1 MPAGES
7 FYITTPIYYPSD
19 VPHIGHGYTSVATDT
34 LARWHRQ
41 AGDDTWM
48 LTGTDEH
55 GQKMLRAAAANGVT
69 PQQWVDKLVSESWFP
84 LLETL
89 DVANDDFIRTTQ
101 ERHEKNV
108 QVFFQRLYD
117 AGYIYAGEYEALYC
131 VGCEEFKPES
141 EIVDGTGPFEGLKV
155 CAIHSKPLELLQ
167 EKNYF
172 FKLSEFGDRLLEL
185 YKTEPDF
192 VRPHSARNEVVSF
205 VSQGLKDLSISR
217 STFDWGIPLPWDESH
232 VIYVWVDALLNY
244 VTAVGYGAS
253 TGSAAEGGSA
263 AEDGAA
269 GGGGSAGDGG
279 SAGGDGDGE
288 FARRWPAYHVVGK
301 DILRFHA
308 VIWPAL
314 LMAAGLDVPK
324 GVFAHGWLLVGG
336 EKMSKSKLTGIAP
349 TEITDVF
356 GSDAYR
362 YYFLSAIAFGQDGS
376 FSWEDLSARYQAEL
390 ANGFGNLASR
400 TIAMIEKYFD
410 GVVPEADEYTE
421 QDLAIQKIV
430 ADAATAAD
438 AAIEQFRIDEAI
450 SAIWT
455 IVDAL
460 NGYITEN
467 EPWALARDEARR
479 GRLATV
485 LYTCAEGLRALAV
498 LLSPV
503 MPQSTQKLW
512 SALGAA
518 ETLGGLPDQ
527 PIREAG
533 AWGGL
538 RPGTAVST
546 LTPLFPRVEQ
556 S

>member
-1 MPAGES
+1 MTSGPSS

-19 VPHIGHGYTSVATDT
+19 VPHIGHGYTTVAVDT

-55 GQKMLRAAAANGVT
+55 GQKMMRAASANGVT
-69 PQQWVDKLVSESWFP
+69 PQEWVDKLVTEAWFP

-101 ERHEKNV
+101 QRHEERV
-108 QVFFQRLYD
+108 QQFVQAIYD
-117 AGYIYAGEYEALYC
+117 RGYIYAGEYEALYC

-141 EIVDGTGPFEGLKV
+141 EIVDGTGAFEGLKV

-172 FKLSEFGDRLLEL
+172 FKLSEFQDKLLEL
-185 YKTEPDF
+185 YSTVPDF
-192 VRPHSARNEVVSF
+192 VRPESARNEVVSF
-205 VSQGLKDLSISR
+205 VKNGLKDLSISR
-217 STFDWGIPLPWDESH
+217 SAFDWGIPLPWDQSH

-244 VTAVGYGAS
+244 ATAIGYG
-253 TGSAAEGGSA
+253 T
-263 AEDGAA
+263 DPQ
-269 GGGGSAGDGG
+269 
-279 SAGGDGDGE
+279 E
-288 FARRWPAYHVVGK
+288 FARRWPAYHIVGK

-308 VIWPAL
+308 VIWPAM
-314 LMAAGLDVPK
+314 LMAAGLEVPR

-362 YYFLSAIAFGQDGS
+362 FYFLSAIAFGQDGS

-400 TIAMIEKYFD
+400 TTAMVERYFE
-410 GVVPEADEYTE
+410 GVVPPPGAYTEAD
-421 QDLAIQKIV
+421 LHIQKTV
-430 ADAATAAD
+430 TDAAARAD
-438 AAIEQFRIDEAI
+438 AAIERFRIDEAI
-450 SAIWT
+450 SSVWT

-460 NGYITEN
+460 NLYITEN
-467 EPWALARDEARR
+467 EPWALAKDAAQHE
-479 GRLATV
+479 RLGTV
-485 LYTCAEGLRALAV
+485 LYTAAEGLRALAV

-503 MPQSTQKLW
+503 MPESTEKLW
-512 SALGAA
+512 VALGAA
-518 ETLGGLPDQ
+518 ESIGRLQDQ

-533 AWGGL
+533 AWGVL
-538 RPGTAVST
+538 KPGTSVNGLA
-546 LTPLFPRVEQ
+546 PLFPRVEQ
-556 S
+556 SV

>member
-1 MPAGES
+1 MSTGRS

-19 VPHIGHGYTSVATDT
+19 VPHIGHGYTTVAVDT

-41 AGDDTWM
+41 SGDDTWM

-101 ERHEKNV
+101 ERHERNV
-108 QVFFQRLYD
+108 QVFFQTLYD

-141 EIVDGTGPFEGLKV
+141 EIVDGTGAFEGLKV
-155 CAIHSKPLELLQ
+155 CVIHSKPLELLQ

-172 FKLSEFGDRLLEL
+172 FKLSEFQDRLLEL
-185 YKTEPDF
+185 YQNEPDF
-192 VRPHSARNEVVSF
+192 LRPDSARNEVISF
-205 VSQGLKDLSISR
+205 VKNGLKDLSISR
-217 STFDWGIPLPWDESH
+217 STFDWGIRVPWDESH

-244 VTAVGYGAS
+244 ATAVGYG
-253 TGSAAEGGSA
+253 TDPEQ
-263 AEDGAA
+263 
-269 GGGGSAGDGG
+269 
-279 SAGGDGDGE
+279 

-308 VIWPAL
+308 VIWPAM
-314 LMAAGLDVPK
+314 LMAAGLEVPR

-362 YYFLSAIAFGQDGS
+362 FYFLSAIAFGQDGS

-400 TIAMIEKYFD
+400 TVAMIERYYE
-410 GVVPEADEYTE
+410 GIVPPPGEYTE
-421 QDLAIQKIV
+421 ADRRIQQTV

-438 AAIEQFRIDEAI
+438 AAMERFRIDEAI
-450 SAIWT
+450 HAIWT
-455 IVDAL
+455 IVTEL

-467 EPWALARDEARR
+467 EPWALAKDDAQRARL
-479 GRLATV
+479 GTV
-485 LYTCAEGLRALAV
+485 LYTAAEGLRALAV

-503 MPQSTQKLW
+503 MPVSTEKLW
-512 SALGAA
+512 IALGAA
-518 ETLGGLPDQ
+518 ESLGRIQDQ
-527 PIREAG
+527 PLREAG
-533 AWGGL
+533 AWGVL
-538 RPGTAVST
+538 RPGTSVNGLA
-546 LTPLFPRVEQ
+546 PLFPRVEQ
-556 S
+556 TA

>member
-1 MPAGES
+1 MSNGRS

-19 VPHIGHGYTSVATDT
+19 VPHIGHGYTTVAVDT

-55 GQKMLRAAAANGVT
+55 GQKMIRAASANGAT
-69 PQQWVDKLVSESWFP
+69 PQEWVDKLVSESWFP

-101 ERHEKNV
+101 ERHETRV
-108 QVFFQRLYD
+108 QEFLQAIYD
-117 AGYIYAGEYEALYC
+117 RGYIYAGEYEALYC

-172 FKLSEFGDRLLEL
+172 FKLSEFAEPLLAL
-185 YKTEPDF
+185 YRSQPDF
-192 VRPHSARNEVVSF
+192 IRPESARNEVVSF
-205 VSQGLKDLSISR
+205 VRSGLKDLSISR
-217 STFDWGIPLPWDESH
+217 STFDWGIKVPWDENH

-244 VTAVGYGAS
+244 ATAVGYGADPA
-253 TGSAAEGGSA
+253 TFE
-263 AEDGAA
+263 
-269 GGGGSAGDGG
+269 
-279 SAGGDGDGE
+279 
-288 FARRWPAYHVVGK
+288 RRWPAYHVVGK

-308 VIWPAL
+308 VIWPAM
-314 LMAAGLDVPK
+314 LMAAGVDVPR

-362 YYFLSAIAFGQDGS
+362 FYFLSAIAFGQDGS

-400 TIAMIEKYFD
+400 TVAMIGKYFD
-410 GVVPEADEYTE
+410 GVVPAPGAYTE
-421 QDLAIQKIV
+421 ADLAIQKTV
-430 ADAATAAD
+430 ADAAATAD
-438 AAIEQFRIDEAI
+438 AAVERFRIDEAI
-450 SAIWT
+450 ESIWT

-467 EPWALARDEARR
+467 EPWALAKDDARR
-479 GRLATV
+479 ERLGTV

-503 MPQSTQKLW
+503 MPVATQKLW
-512 SALGAA
+512 AALGAEDA
-518 ETLGGLPDQ
+518 LGALTEQ
-527 PIREAG
+527 PLRDAG
-533 AWGGL
+533 AWGAL
-538 RPGTAVST
+538 QPGTQTRA
-546 LTPLFPRVEQ
+546 LAPLFPRVEQ
-556 S
+556 AG

>member
-1 MPAGES
+1 MTQASS

-19 VPHIGHGYTSVATDT
+19 VPHIGHGYTTVAVDA

-69 PQQWVDKLVSESWFP
+69 PQEWVDKLVTEAWFP
-84 LLETL
+84 LLKTL

-101 ERHEKNV
+101 ERHEERV
-108 QVFFQRLYD
+108 RAFVEALYSR
-117 AGYIYAGEYEALYC
+117 GYIYAGEYEALYC

-155 CAIHSKPLELLQ
+155 CAIHSIPLELLQ

-172 FKLSEFGDRLLEL
+172 FKLSEFQDALLDL
-185 YKTEPDF
+185 YKTQPDF
-192 VRPHSARNEVVSF
+192 IRPESARNEVVSF
-205 VSQGLKDLSISR
+205 VRSGLKDLSISR
-217 STFDWGIPLPWDESH
+217 SAFDWGIQVPWDESH

-244 VTAVGYGAS
+244 ATAVGYG
-253 TGSAAEGGSA
+253 TDPEQ
-263 AEDGAA
+263 
-269 GGGGSAGDGG
+269 
-279 SAGGDGDGE
+279 

-308 VIWPAL
+308 VIWPAM
-314 LMAAGLDVPK
+314 LMAAGLEVPR

-362 YYFLSAIAFGQDGS
+362 FYFLSAIAFCQDGS

-400 TIAMIEKYFD
+400 SIAMIEKYFE
-410 GVVPEADEYTE
+410 GIVPPPGAYSEADVAV
-421 QDLAIQKIV
+421 QRVV
-430 ADAATAAD
+430 ADAAATAD
-438 AAIEQFRIDEAI
+438 AAIERFRIDEAI
-450 SAIWT
+450 AAIWT

-460 NGYITEN
+460 NLYITEN
-467 EPWALARDEARR
+467 TPWALAKDEAQRE
-479 GRLATV
+479 RLGTV
-485 LYTCAEGLRALAV
+485 LYTAAEGLRALAV

-503 MPQSTQKLW
+503 MPESTEKLW
-512 SALGAA
+512 IALGAA
-518 ETLGGLPDQ
+518 ESIGRLLDQ

-533 AWGGL
+533 GWGVL
-538 RPGTAVST
+538 RPGASVNG
-546 LTPLFPRVEQ
+546 LAPLFPRVEQ
-556 S
+556 TA

>member
-1 MPAGES
+1 MSNGRS

-19 VPHIGHGYTSVATDT
+19 LPHIGHGYTTVAVDT

-69 PQQWVDKLVSESWFP
+69 PQEWVDKLVEESWFP
-84 LLETL
+84 LLTTL

-101 ERHEKNV
+101 PRHEERV
-108 QVFFQRLYD
+108 QQFVQALYD
-117 AGYIYAGEYEALYC
+117 RGYIYAGEYEALYC

-141 EIVDGTGPFEGLKV
+141 EIVDGTGAFEGLKV

-172 FKLSEFGDRLLEL
+172 FKLSEFQDRLLEL

-192 VRPHSARNEVVSF
+192 VRPESARNEVVSF
-205 VSQGLKDLSISR
+205 VKSGLKDLSISR
-217 STFDWGIPLPWDESH
+217 SAFDWGIRVPWDDSH

-244 VTAVGYGAS
+244 ATAVGYG
-253 TGSAAEGGSA
+253 TDPEQ
-263 AEDGAA
+263 
-269 GGGGSAGDGG
+269 
-279 SAGGDGDGE
+279 

-308 VIWPAL
+308 VIWPAM
-314 LMAAGLDVPK
+314 LMAAGLDVPR

-349 TEITDVF
+349 QEITDVF

-362 YYFLSAIAFGQDGS
+362 FYFLSAISFGQDGS

-400 TIAMIEKYFD
+400 TTAMIERYFE
-410 GVVPEADEYTE
+410 GIVPAPGAYSDR
-421 QDLAIQKIV
+421 DLAVQQTV
-430 ADAATAAD
+430 AGAASRADAAM
-438 AAIEQFRIDEAI
+438 EQFRPDEAI
-450 SAIWT
+450 AAIWS
-455 IVDAL
+455 IVDDL

-467 EPWALARDEARR
+467 EPWALAKDDAQRE
-479 GRLATV
+479 RLGTV
-485 LYTCAEGLRALAV
+485 LYTAAEGLRALAV
-498 LLSPV
+498 LLSPI
-503 MPQSTQKLW
+503 MPTSTEKLW
-512 SALGAA
+512 IALGAA
-518 ETLGGLPDQ
+518 ESLGRLHDQ
-527 PIREAG
+527 PLRDAG
-533 AWGGL
+533 AWGVL
-538 RPGTAVST
+538 RPGTSVNGLA
-546 LTPLFPRVEQ
+546 PLFPRIEQ
-556 S
+556 

>member
-1 MPAGES
+1 MTSGRS

-19 VPHIGHGYTSVATDT
+19 LPHIGHGYTTVAVDT

-69 PQQWVDKLVSESWFP
+69 PQEWVDKLVTESWFP

-101 ERHEKNV
+101 PRHEERV
-108 QVFFQRLYD
+108 QQFVQALFDR
-117 AGYIYAGEYEALYC
+117 GYIYAGEYEALYC
-131 VGCEEFKPES
+131 VGCEEFKPEA

-172 FKLSEFGDRLLEL
+172 FKLSEFQDRLLEL

-192 VRPHSARNEVVSF
+192 VRPESARNEVVSF
-205 VSQGLKDLSISR
+205 VRSGLKDLSISR
-217 STFDWGIPLPWDESH
+217 SAFDWGITVPWDPSH

-244 VTAVGYGAS
+244 ATAVGYGTDPV
-253 TGSAAEGGSA
+253 TGEVAE
-263 AEDGAA
+263 
-269 GGGGSAGDGG
+269 
-279 SAGGDGDGE
+279 E
-288 FARRWPAYHVVGK
+288 FARRWPAFHVVGK

-308 VIWPAL
+308 VIWPAM
-314 LMAAGLDVPK
+314 LMAAGLDVPR

-362 YYFLSAIAFGQDGS
+362 FYFLSAIAFGQDGS

-400 TIAMIEKYFD
+400 TIAMIEKYFA
-410 GVVPEADEYTE
+410 GIVPPAGEYAE
-421 QDLAIQKIV
+421 GDLAIQRIV
-430 ADAATAAD
+430 ADAAASAD
-438 AAIEQFRIDEAI
+438 AAVERFRIDEAI
-450 SAIWT
+450 QAIWT

-467 EPWALARDEARR
+467 EPWALAKDEAKRE
-479 GRLATV
+479 RLGTV
-485 LYTCAEGLRALAV
+485 LYTAAEGLRALAV

-503 MPQSTQKLW
+503 MPVATDKLW
-512 SALGAA
+512 TALGAA
-518 ETLGGLPDQ
+518 ESLGGVRDQ
-527 PIREAG
+527 PLREAG
-533 AWGGL
+533 AWGVLQAGTSVAGL
-538 RPGTAVST
+538 S
-546 LTPLFPRVEQ
+546 PLFPRVEQ
-556 S
+556 A

>member
-19 VPHIGHGYTSVATDT
+19 VPHIGHGYTSVAVDT

-41 AGDDTWM
+41 SGDDTWM

-55 GQKMLRAAAANGVT
+55 GQKMLRAAAANNVT
-69 PQQWVDKLVSESWFP
+69 PQEWVDKLVGESWFP

-89 DVANDDFIRTTQ
+89 EVANDDFIRTTQ
-101 ERHEKNV
+101 ERHERSV
-108 QVFFQRLYD
+108 QLFFQKLYD

-185 YKTEPDF
+185 YKTQPDF
-192 VRPHSARNEVVSF
+192 VRPDSARNEVVSF

-217 STFDWGIPLPWDESH
+217 STFDWGIPLPWDETH

-244 VTAVGYGAS
+244 ATAIGYGS
-253 TGSAAEGGSA
+253 DQENF
-263 AEDGAA
+263 D
-269 GGGGSAGDGG
+269 
-279 SAGGDGDGE
+279 
-288 FARRWPAYHVVGK
+288 RRWPGYHVVGK

-308 VIWPAL
+308 VIWPAM
-314 LMAAGLDVPK
+314 LMAAGLEVPK

-356 GSDAYR
+356 GADAYR
-362 YYFLSAIAFGQDGS
+362 FYFLSAIAFGQDGS

-400 TIAMIEKYFD
+400 TIAMIEKYFG
-410 GVVPEADEYTE
+410 GVVPEASDYTDG
-421 QDLAIQKIV
+421 DLAIQRTV
-430 ADAATAAD
+430 AEAVAKAD
-438 AAIEQFRIDEAI
+438 AAIEVFRIDEAI
-450 SAIWT
+450 HAIWT

-460 NGYITEN
+460 NHYITEN
-467 EPWALARDEARR
+467 EPWALARDEGQRARL
-479 GRLATV
+479 GTV

-503 MPQSTQKLW
+503 MPESTAKLW
-512 SALGAA
+512 SALGVQDS
-518 ETLGGLPDQ
+518 LGDLTAQ
-527 PIREAG
+527 PLREAG
-533 AWGGL
+533 TWGIL
-538 RPGTAVST
+538 KPGTTVAA
-546 LTPLFPRVEQ
+546 LAPLFPRVEQ
-556 S
+556 TA

>member
-1 MPAGES
+1 MTSGPSS

-19 VPHIGHGYTSVATDT
+19 VPHIGHGYTTVAVDT

-55 GQKMLRAAAANGVT
+55 GQKMLRAASANGVT
-69 PQQWVDKLVSESWFP
+69 PQEWVDKLVSESWFP
-84 LLETL
+84 LLKTL

-101 ERHEKNV
+101 PRHEERVKAFV
-108 QVFFQRLYD
+108 QAIYD
-117 AGYIYAGEYEALYC
+117 RGYIYAGEYEALYC

-172 FKLSEFGDRLLEL
+172 FKLSEFQDRLLEL
-185 YKTEPDF
+185 YQSGF
-192 VRPHSARNEVVSF
+192 VQPESARNEVVSF
-205 VSQGLKDLSISR
+205 VRSGLKDLSISR
-217 STFDWGIPLPWDESH
+217 SAFDWGIPLPWDESH

-244 VTAVGYGAS
+244 ATAVGYG
-253 TGSAAEGGSA
+253 
-263 AEDGAA
+263 EDP
-269 GGGGSAGDGG
+269 
-279 SAGGDGDGE
+279 E
-288 FARRWPAYHVVGK
+288 QFERRWPAYHVVGK

-308 VIWPAL
+308 VIWPAM
-314 LMAAGLDVPK
+314 LMAAGVDVPQ

-362 YYFLSAIAFGQDGS
+362 FYFLSAIAFGQDGS

-400 TIAMIEKYFD
+400 TTAMIERYFE
-410 GVVPEADEYTE
+410 GVVPPPATYAEAD
-421 QDLAIQKIV
+421 LRIQKTV
-430 ADAATAAD
+430 SDAAAAAD
-438 AAIEQFRIDEAI
+438 AAIERFRIDEAI
-450 SAIWT
+450 SSIWT

-460 NGYITEN
+460 NLYITEN
-467 EPWALARDEARR
+467 EPWALAKDDAQRS
-479 GRLATV
+479 RLGTV
-485 LYTCAEGLRALAV
+485 LYTAAEGLRALAV

-503 MPQSTQKLW
+503 MPSSTEKLW
-512 SALGAA
+512 IALGAA
-518 ETLGGLPDQ
+518 ESIGRLHAQ

-533 AWGGL
+533 AWGVL
-538 RPGTAVST
+538 KPGTSVNGLA
-546 LTPLFPRVEQ
+546 PLFPRVEQ
-556 S
+556 SV

>member
-1 MPAGES
+1 MPAGDS

-19 VPHIGHGYTSVATDT
+19 VPHIGHGYTSVAVDT

-55 GQKMLRAAAANGVT
+55 GQKMLRAAAANDVT
-69 PQQWVDKLVSESWFP
+69 PQAWVDRLVSESWFP

-172 FKLSEFGDRLLEL
+172 FKLSEFQDRLLEL
-185 YKTEPDF
+185 YKNEPDF

-244 VTAVGYGAS
+244 ATAVGYGS
-253 TGSAAEGGSA
+253 DE
-263 AEDGAA
+263 EN
-269 GGGGSAGDGG
+269 
-279 SAGGDGDGE
+279 

-314 LMAAGLDVPK
+314 LMAAGVEVPR

-349 TEITDVF
+349 SEITDVF

-362 YYFLSAIAFGQDGS
+362 FYFLSAIAFGQDGS

-400 TIAMIEKYFD
+400 TVAMIEKYFD
-410 GVVPEADEYTE
+410 GVVPEPAESTE
-421 QDLAIQKIV
+421 PDLAIQKIV

-450 SAIWT
+450 SSIWT

-460 NGYITEN
+460 NHYITEN
-467 EPWALARDEARR
+467 EPWALARDEEQR
-479 GRLATV
+479 GRLGTV

-503 MPQSTQKLW
+503 MPQSTGE
-512 SALGAA
+512 AVVGARRRRGARRTAGAA
-518 ETLGGLPDQ
+518 GPRGRRLGRARTGNGRADT
-527 PIREAG
+527 RA
-533 AWGGL
+533 
-538 RPGTAVST
+538 AVSPCGVAVLST
-546 LTPLFPRVEQ
+546 ACR
-556 S
+556 

>member
-1 MPAGES
+1 MSNGRS

-19 VPHIGHGYTSVATDT
+19 LPHIGHGYTSVAVDT

-41 AGDDTWM
+41 SGDDTWM

-69 PQQWVDKLVSESWFP
+69 PQEWVDRLVTQSWFP

-101 ERHEKNV
+101 ARHEERV
-108 QVFFQRLYD
+108 QQFVQALYD
-117 AGYIYAGEYEALYC
+117 RGYIYAGEYEALYC
-131 VGCEEFKPES
+131 VGCEEFKPEA

-172 FKLSEFGDRLLEL
+172 FKLSEFQDRLLAL

-192 VRPHSARNEVVSF
+192 VRPDSARNEVVSF
-205 VSQGLKDLSISR
+205 VKSGLKDLSISR
-217 STFDWGIPLPWDESH
+217 SAFDWGIRVPWDDAH

-244 VTAVGYGAS
+244 ATAVGYG
-253 TGSAAEGGSA
+253 TDPEQF
-263 AEDGAA
+263 D
-269 GGGGSAGDGG
+269 
-279 SAGGDGDGE
+279 
-288 FARRWPAYHVVGK
+288 RRWPAYHVVGK

-308 VIWPAL
+308 VIWPAM
-314 LMAAGLDVPK
+314 LMAAGLDVPR

-362 YYFLSAIAFGQDGS
+362 FYFLSAIAFGQDGS

-400 TIAMIEKYFD
+400 TIAMVERYFEGIVPAPGGEPTD
-410 GVVPEADEYTE
+410 ADRAVQAVVA
-421 QDLAIQKIV
+421 QA
-430 ADAATAAD
+430 AAD
-438 AAIEQFRIDEAI
+438 ADAEMERFRIDEAI
-450 SAIWT
+450 AAIWR
-455 IVDAL
+455 IVDEL
-460 NGYITEN
+460 NGYITLN
-467 EPWALARDEARR
+467 EPWALAKDDARR
-479 GRLATV
+479 ERLATV
-485 LYTCAEGLRALAV
+485 LYTAAEGLRALAV

-503 MPQSTQKLW
+503 MPEATEKLW
-512 SALGAA
+512 VALGAA
-518 ETLGGLPDQ
+518 ESLGRLPDQ
-527 PIREAG
+527 PLREAG
-533 AWGGL
+533 AWGAL
-538 RPGTAVST
+538 RPGTSVNA
-546 LTPLFPRVEQ
+546 LAPLFPRVEQ
-556 S
+556 TA

>member
-1 MPAGES
+1 MSTGRS

-19 VPHIGHGYTSVATDT
+19 VPHIGHGYTTVAVDT

-55 GQKMLRAAAANGVT
+55 GQKMLRAASANGVT
-69 PQQWVDKLVSESWFP
+69 PQQWVDKLVSESWLP
-84 LLETL
+84 QLETL
-89 DVANDDFIRTTQ
+89 DIANDDFIRTTQ
-101 ERHEKNV
+101 ERHEHNV
-108 QVFFQRLYD
+108 QVFFQALYD
-117 AGYIYAGEYEALYC
+117 RGYIYAGEYEALYC

-172 FKLSEFGDRLLEL
+172 FKLSEFQDRLLEL
-185 YKTEPDF
+185 YQTDF
-192 VRPHSARNEVVSF
+192 IRPESARNEVVSF
-205 VSQGLKDLSISR
+205 VKQGLKDLSVSR
-217 STFDWGIPLPWDESH
+217 STFDWGVKVPWDETH
-232 VIYVWVDALLNY
+232 VIYVWIDALLNY
-244 VTAVGYGAS
+244 VTAVGYGS
-253 TGSAAEGGSA
+253 DPE
-263 AEDGAA
+263 
-269 GGGGSAGDGG
+269 
-279 SAGGDGDGE
+279 E

-308 VIWPAL
+308 VIWPAM
-314 LMAAGLDVPK
+314 LMAVGVAVPR

-362 YYFLSAIAFGQDGS
+362 FYFLSAIAFGQDGS

-400 TIAMIEKYFD
+400 TVAMIERYCE
-410 GVVPEADEYTE
+410 GIVPPAGRYTAA
-421 QDLAIQKIV
+421 DLAIQQTV
-430 ADAATAAD
+430 ADAVRTAD
-438 AAIEQFRIDEAI
+438 AAIERFRIDEAI
-450 SAIWT
+450 TAIWT

-460 NGYITEN
+460 NLYITEN
-467 EPWALARDEARR
+467 EPWVLAKDVAQRE
-479 GRLATV
+479 RLGTV
-485 LYTCAEGLRALAV
+485 LYTAAEGLRALAV

-503 MPQSTQKLW
+503 VPVATEKLW
-512 SALGAA
+512 VALGAA
-518 ETLGGLPDQ
+518 ESLGRLVDQ
-527 PIREAG
+527 PIRAAG
-533 AWGGL
+533 TWGVL
-538 RPGTAVST
+538 KPGTSVNGLA
-546 LTPLFPRVEQ
+546 PLFPRVEQ
-556 S
+556 PA

>member
-1 MPAGES
+1 MTTGS

-19 VPHIGHGYTSVATDT
+19 VPHIGHGYTTVAVDA

-41 AGDDTWM
+41 SGDDTWM

-69 PQQWVDKLVSESWFP
+69 PQEWVDKLVSESWFP

-101 ERHEKNV
+101 ERHEKSV

-131 VGCEEFKPES
+131 VGCEEFKPDS

-172 FKLSEFGDRLLEL
+172 FKLSEFQDRLLEL
-185 YKTEPDF
+185 YKTQPDF
-192 VRPHSARNEVVSF
+192 VRPSSARNEVISF
-205 VSQGLKDLSISR
+205 VRSGLKDLSISR
-217 STFDWGIPLPWDESH
+217 STFDWGIPLPWDTSH

-244 VTAVGYGAS
+244 ATAVGYGQD
-253 TGSAAEGGSA
+253 E
-263 AEDGAA
+263 EN
-269 GGGGSAGDGG
+269 
-279 SAGGDGDGE
+279 

-308 VIWPAL
+308 VIWPAM
-314 LMAAGLDVPK
+314 LMAAGLDVPR

-362 YYFLSAIAFGQDGS
+362 FYFLSAIAFGQDGS
-376 FSWEDLSARYQAEL
+376 FSWEDLAARYQAEL

-400 TIAMIEKYFD
+400 TVAMIGRYFD
-410 GVVPEADEYTE
+410 GVVPTPDEYTE
-421 QDLAIQKIV
+421 LDRKIQQTV
-430 ADAATAAD
+430 ADAAAAAD
-438 AAIEQFRIDEAI
+438 RHMTDFRPDEAI
-450 SAIWT
+450 DAIWT
-455 IVDAL
+455 IVDAV
-460 NGYITEN
+460 NGYITET
-467 EPWALARDEARR
+467 EPWALAKVDAQRARL
-479 GRLATV
+479 GTV
-485 LYTCAEGLRALAV
+485 LYTAAESLRALAV
-498 LLSPV
+498 LLSPI
-503 MPQSTQKLW
+503 MPAATATLW
-512 SALGAA
+512 DALGQDGQ
-518 ETLGGLPDQ
+518 LVDQ
-527 PIREAG
+527 PIRDAG
-533 AWGGL
+533 RWGQL
-538 RPGTAVST
+538 VPRTTVHT
-546 LTPLFPRVEQ
+546 LAPLFPRVEQ
-556 S
+556 

>member
-1 MPAGES
+1 MTSGPSS

-19 VPHIGHGYTSVATDT
+19 VPHIGHGYTTVAVDT

-55 GQKMLRAAAANGVT
+55 GQKMMRAASANNVT
-69 PQQWVDKLVSESWFP
+69 PQEWVDKLVTEAWFP
-84 LLETL
+84 LLKTL

-101 ERHEKNV
+101 QRHEERV
-108 QVFFQRLYD
+108 QQFVQAIYD
-117 AGYIYAGEYEALYC
+117 RGYIYAGEYEALYC

-141 EIVDGTGPFEGLKV
+141 EIVDGTGAFEGLKV

-172 FKLSEFGDRLLEL
+172 FKLSEFQDKLLEL
-185 YKTEPDF
+185 YSTVPDF
-192 VRPHSARNEVVSF
+192 VRPESARNEVVSF
-205 VSQGLKDLSISR
+205 VKNGLKDLSISR
-217 STFDWGIPLPWDESH
+217 SAFDWGIPLPWDESH

-244 VTAVGYGAS
+244 ATAIGYG
-253 TGSAAEGGSA
+253 
-263 AEDGAA
+263 EDPE
-269 GGGGSAGDGG
+269 
-279 SAGGDGDGE
+279 E
-288 FARRWPAYHVVGK
+288 FARRWPAYHIVGK

-308 VIWPAL
+308 VIWPAM
-314 LMAAGLDVPK
+314 LMAAGLEVPR

-362 YYFLSAIAFGQDGS
+362 FYFLSAIAFGQDGS

-400 TIAMIEKYFD
+400 TTAMIERYYE
-410 GVVPEADEYTE
+410 GVVPPAGAYTDAD
-421 QDLAIQKIV
+421 LHIQKTV
-430 ADAATAAD
+430 ADAAAHAD
-438 AAIEQFRIDEAI
+438 AAIERFRIDEAI
-450 SAIWT
+450 HAIWT

-460 NGYITEN
+460 NLYITEN
-467 EPWALARDEARR
+467 EPWALAKDDTQRE
-479 GRLATV
+479 RLGTV
-485 LYTCAEGLRALAV
+485 LYTAAEGLRALAV

-503 MPQSTQKLW
+503 MPVSTEKLW
-512 SALGAA
+512 IALGAA
-518 ETLGGLPDQ
+518 ESIGRLQDQ

-533 AWGGL
+533 TWGALKPGSSVNGL
-538 RPGTAVST
+538 A
-546 LTPLFPRVEQ
+546 PLFPRVEQ
-556 S
+556 SV

>member
-1 MPAGES
+1 MSNGRS

-19 VPHIGHGYTSVATDT
+19 VPHIGHGYTTVAVDT

-41 AGDDTWM
+41 SGDDTWM

-69 PQQWVDKLVSESWFP
+69 PQEWVDKLVSEAWFP
-84 LLETL
+84 LLESL

-101 ERHEKNV
+101 ERHEEGVKRFV
-108 QVFFQRLYD
+108 QAIYD
-117 AGYIYAGEYEALYC
+117 RGYIYAGEYEALYC

-141 EIVDGTGPFEGLKV
+141 EILDGTGAFEGLKV

-172 FKLSEFGDRLLEL
+172 FKLSEFAEPLLKL
-185 YKTEPDF
+185 YKENPDF
-192 VRPHSARNEVVSF
+192 IRPESARNEVVSF
-205 VSQGLKDLSISR
+205 VRSGLKDLSISR
-217 STFDWGIPLPWDESH
+217 SAFDWGIQVPWDPQH

-244 VTAVGYGAS
+244 ATAIGYGVD
-253 TGSAAEGGSA
+253 E
-263 AEDGAA
+263 EDF
-269 GGGGSAGDGG
+269 
-279 SAGGDGDGE
+279 E
-288 FARRWPAYHVVGK
+288 RRWPAYHVVGK

-308 VIWPAL
+308 VIWPAM
-314 LMAAGLDVPK
+314 LMAAGLEVPR

-362 YYFLSAIAFGQDGS
+362 FYFLSAIAFGQDGS

-400 TIAMIEKYFD
+400 TVAMIERYFEAI
-410 GVVPEADEYTE
+410 VPPPATYTDA
-421 QDLAIQKIV
+421 DLAIQQIV
-430 ADAATAAD
+430 ADAAASAD
-438 AAIEQFRIDEAI
+438 AAMERFRIDEAI
-450 SAIWT
+450 ASIWT

-467 EPWALARDEARR
+467 EPWALAKDPEQA
-479 GRLATV
+479 GRLGTV
-485 LYTCAEGLRALAV
+485 LYTAAEGLRALAV

-503 MPQSTQKLW
+503 MPVATEKLW
-512 SALGAA
+512 IALGAA
-518 ETLGGLPDQ
+518 ESLGRLQDQ
-527 PIREAG
+527 ALREAG
-533 AWGGL
+533 VWGAL
-538 RPGTAVST
+538 RPGTSVNGLS
-546 LTPLFPRVEQ
+546 PLFPRVEQ
-556 S
+556 

>member
-1 MPAGES
+1 VSTGRS

-19 VPHIGHGYTSVATDT
+19 VPHIGHGYTTVAVDA

-55 GQKMLRAAAANGVT
+55 GQKMIRAAAANNAT
-69 PQQWVDKLVSESWFP
+69 PQEWVDKLVTESWFP

-89 DVANDDFIRTTQ
+89 DIANDDFIRTTQ
-101 ERHEKNV
+101 ERHETRV
-108 QVFFQRLYD
+108 QTFLQAIYD
-117 AGYIYAGEYEALYC
+117 RGYIYAGEYEALYC

-155 CAIHSKPLELLQ
+155 CVIHSKPLELLQ

-185 YKTEPDF
+185 YRDEPDF
-192 VRPHSARNEVVSF
+192 VRPESARNEVVSF
-205 VSQGLKDLSISR
+205 VRSGLKDLSISR
-217 STFDWGIPLPWDESH
+217 STFDWGIEVPWDASH

-244 VTAVGYGAS
+244 ATAVGYGADPE
-253 TGSAAEGGSA
+253 TFE
-263 AEDGAA
+263 
-269 GGGGSAGDGG
+269 
-279 SAGGDGDGE
+279 
-288 FARRWPAYHVVGK
+288 RRWPAYHVVGK

-308 VIWPAL
+308 VIWPAM
-314 LMAAGLDVPK
+314 LMAAGLDVPR

-362 YYFLSAIAFGQDGS
+362 FYFLSAIAFGQDGS

-400 TIAMIEKYFD
+400 SIAMVERYFEGIVPPAGAYTD
-410 GVVPEADEYTE
+410 G
-421 QDLAIQKIV
+421 DLAVQKIV
-430 ADAATAAD
+430 ADAAATAD
-438 AAIEQFRIDEAI
+438 AAIDRFRIDEAI
-450 SAIWT
+450 AAIWT

-460 NGYITEN
+460 NLYITEN
-467 EPWALARDEARR
+467 QPWALAKDEAQRE
-479 GRLATV
+479 RLGTV
-485 LYTCAEGLRALAV
+485 LYTAVEGLRALAV

-503 MPQSTQKLW
+503 MPESTEKLW
-512 SALGAA
+512 IALGAA
-518 ETLGGLPDQ
+518 ESIGRLRDQ
-527 PIREAG
+527 SIREAG
-533 AWGGL
+533 AWGIL
-538 RPGTAVST
+538 RPGTSVNGLA
-546 LTPLFPRVEQ
+546 PLFPRVEQ
-556 S
+556 SV

>member
-19 VPHIGHGYTSVATDT
+19 VPHIGHGYTTVAVDT
-34 LARWHRQ
+34 LSRWHRQ

-55 GQKMLRAAAANGVT
+55 GQKMLRAAAANNVT
-69 PQQWVDKLVSESWFP
+69 PQEWVDKLVGESWFP

-101 ERHEKNV
+101 QRHEKNV
-108 QVFFQRLYD
+108 QVFFQKLYD

-172 FKLSEFGDRLLEL
+172 FKLSEFQDRLLEL

-192 VRPHSARNEVVSF
+192 VRPDSARNEVVSF

-244 VTAVGYGAS
+244 VTAVGYG
-253 TGSAAEGGSA
+253 
-263 AEDGAA
+263 EDDS
-269 GGGGSAGDGG
+269 SAG
-279 SAGGDGDGE
+279 AKTQFE
-288 FARRWPAYHVVGK
+288 RRWPGYHVVGK

-314 LMAAGLDVPK
+314 LMAAGLEVPK

-362 YYFLSAIAFGQDGS
+362 FYFLSAIAFGQDGS

-400 TIAMIEKYFD
+400 TVAMIQKYFD
-410 GVVPEADEYTE
+410 GVVPAPADHSER
-421 QDLAIQKIV
+421 DLVVQKKV
-430 ADAATAAD
+430 ADAAAAAD
-438 AAIEQFRIDEAI
+438 AAIESFRIDEAI
-450 SAIWT
+450 DAIWT
-455 IVDAL
+455 IVDDL
-460 NGYITEN
+460 NLYITEN
-467 EPWALARDEARR
+467 EPWALAKQADAGDEKQRE
-479 GRLATV
+479 RLGTV

-503 MPQSTQKLW
+503 MPQSTAKLW
-512 SALGAA
+512 DALGAQGS
-518 ETLGGLPDQ
+518 LGELTAQ

-533 AWGGL
+533 AWGVL
-538 RPGTAVST
+538 QPGTTVSS
-546 LTPLFPRVEQ
+546 LAPLFPRVEQ
-556 S
+556 TA

>member
-1 MPAGES
+1 VTSGRS

-19 VPHIGHGYTSVATDT
+19 VPHIGHGYTTVAVDT

-69 PQQWVDKLVSESWFP
+69 PQEWVDKLVGEAWLP
-84 LLETL
+84 LLKTL

-101 ERHEKNV
+101 PRHEERVKQFV
-108 QVFFQRLYD
+108 QAIYD
-117 AGYIYAGEYEALYC
+117 RGYIYAGEYEALYC

-172 FKLSEFGDRLLEL
+172 FKLSEFQEPLLAL
-185 YKTEPDF
+185 YEGSDF
-192 VRPHSARNEVVSF
+192 IRPESARNEVVSF
-205 VSQGLKDLSISR
+205 VKNGLKDLSISR
-217 STFDWGIPLPWDESH
+217 SAFDWGITVPWDESH

-244 VTAVGYGAS
+244 ATAVGYGS
-253 TGSAAEGGSA
+253 DP
-263 AEDGAA
+263 ED
-269 GGGGSAGDGG
+269 
-279 SAGGDGDGE
+279 

-308 VIWPAL
+308 VIWPAM
-314 LMAAGLDVPK
+314 LMAAGIEVPR
-324 GVFAHGWLLVGG
+324 GVYAHGWLLVGG

-362 YYFLSAIAFGQDGS
+362 FYFLSAIAFGQDGS

-400 TIAMIEKYFD
+400 TTAMIERYFE
-410 GVVPEADEYTE
+410 GIVPPPAEYLA
-421 QDLAIQKIV
+421 QDAAIQRTV
-430 ADAATAAD
+430 ADAAAAAD
-438 AAIEQFRIDEAI
+438 AAIDRFRIDEAI
-450 SAIWT
+450 GAVWT

-460 NGYITEN
+460 NLYITEN
-467 EPWALARDEARR
+467 EPWALAKDDAQR
-479 GRLATV
+479 GRLGTV
-485 LYTCAEGLRALAV
+485 LYTAAEGLRALAV

-503 MPQSTQKLW
+503 MPVATEKLW
-512 SALGAA
+512 IALGAA
-518 ETLGGLPDQ
+518 ESIGRIVDQ

-533 AWGGL
+533 AWGVL
-538 RPGTAVST
+538 RPGTSVNGLS
-546 LTPLFPRVEQ
+546 PLFPRVEQ
-556 S
+556 SV